1 MIPYVTELS
10 SHIHK
15 RPYDLRTALQKT
27 PRVAAGSLY
36 TGLIRLRR
44 SAGYGTYVILQ
55 YTLYSPRALIQ
66 PCNKPDNYFRAL
78 EFTNKH
84 YR

>member
-44 SAGYGTYVILQ
+44 SAGYGTLCHTTVYVVLSAGPD
-55 YTLYSPRALIQ
+55 TAL
-66 PCNKPDNYFRAL
+66 
-78 EFTNKH
+78 
-84 YR
+84 